1 MSRKTVFKEG
11 NMTREYFANLALCIV
26 LGAVAIFSVTQVGS
40 ALTPKGL
47 FVSEPEPSHDAKK
60 MMQDVILTRYQI
72 GESTKN
78 MVEAEFYIQN
88 NSSQSVKNINVSCD
102 FFDETGKFR
111 DKKGWKL
118 AETIPG
124 QNQKK
129 IVSNSKRFVNTGAR
143 ALNCAITDFQLA
155 KESFFTLNRHVAEG
169 HGDAPEA
176 GHGEQPPTSH

>member
-1 MSRKTVFKEG
+1 
-11 NMTREYFANLALCIV
+11 MTRQYFANLALCIV

-72 GESTKN
+72 GESSKN

-88 NSSQSVKNINVSCD
+88 NSSQSVKNITVSCD

-111 DKKGWKL
+111 DRKGWKL
-118 AETIPG
+118 AETISG

-143 ALNCAITDFQLA
+143 ALNCSITDFQLA
-155 KESFFTLNRHVAEG
+155 KESFFILDRHVAEG
-169 HGDAPEA
+169 HGNAPDT
-176 GHGEQPPTSH
+176 GHGEQTPAAH